1 MIRDRVMPCRRLGH
15 PVDDCLI
22 AMSELQQLT
31 ERQER
36 ILAMVV
42 RTFIE
47 TGKPVGSRALV
58 EDFGLDFSSA
68 TVRNDFAA
76 LGELGYVAQ
85 LHTSAGRIPT
95 ERGYRYFVQKLLG
108 EFHLPLHERQMIRH
122 QFHQA
127 RLELEQWMRLS
138 AAILA
143 RTSGSASFVT
153 APQVRANRFKH
164 LQLIATQGR
173 LVRMVLDLHGG
184 EVKQQMLTLA
194 ETLSQARLS
203 AAADHLNPLFLDL
216 DSEEIAARATAAHLD
231 RLESDITTL
240 VLDAL
245 RLADHRPISDVYR
258 DGLVNILDDEGT
270 RHAIRLLEER
280 TLLASVLAEQEAQG
294 GEGVQV
300 VIGGDGRWEELRDCT
315 MILSRYGVTD
325 SFSGTLAVV
334 GPTRMPYD
342 RNVATVRFVADLMSG
357 FVYEYF
363 VQDTAENRSNT
374 LYQLEELNR
383 DRNE

>member
-1 MIRDRVMPCRRLGH
+1 M
-15 PVDDCLI
+15 
-22 AMSELQQLT
+22 LT

-36 ILAMVV
+36 LLAMVV
-42 RTFIE
+42 RNYIE
-47 TGKPVGSRALV
+47 TGKPAGSKALV

-68 TVRNDFAA
+68 TVRNDLAV
-76 LGELGYVAQ
+76 LGELGYVTQ

-127 RLELEQWMRLS
+127 RLDMDQWIRLS

-143 RTSGSASFVT
+143 RTSRSASFVT
-153 APQVRANRFKH
+153 APIARANRFKH

-173 LVRMVLDLHGG
+173 LVLMVVVLFGG

-194 ETLSQARLS
+194 EPLPQARLS
-203 AAADHLNPLFLDL
+203 AAADRLNTLYLDA
-216 DSEEIAARATAAHLD
+216 DYEEIGSRINSHQLD
-231 RLESDITTL
+231 TLEEEISRL
-240 VLDAL
+240 VLDIL
-245 RLADHRPISDVYR
+245 NRADNRPISDVYR

-270 RHAIRLLEER
+270 RHAVRLLEER
-280 TLLASVLAEQEAQG
+280 TLLGSVLAETQAQG

-315 MILSRYGVTD
+315 LILSRYGVTD
-325 SFSGTLAVV
+325 SFYGTVAVV

-342 RNVATVRFVADLMSG
+342 RNVAAVRYIADLLSG
-357 FVYEYF
+357 FVSDYFIQEPGDSRGDLPDQYE
-363 VQDTAENRSNT
+363 VETS
-374 LYQLEELNR
+374 
-383 DRNE
+383 

>member
-1 MIRDRVMPCRRLGH
+1 MAGH
-15 PVDDCLI
+15 PVDDCI
-22 AMSELQQLT
+22 VGTMELQQLT

-42 RTFIE
+42 RSYIE
-47 TGKPVGSRALV
+47 TGRPVGSRALV
-58 EDFGLDFSSA
+58 EEYGLDVSSA
-68 TVRNDFAA
+68 TVRNDFAT
-76 LGELGYVAQ
+76 LGELGYVTQ

-138 AAILA
+138 AATLA

-153 APQVRANRFKH
+153 APQSRANRFKH
-164 LQLIATQGR
+164 VQLIATQDR
-173 LVRMVLDLHGG
+173 LVLMVLVLFGG

-194 ETLSQARLS
+194 EPLPQNRLSVAADRLNAFFLDMEADDIAARLS
-203 AAADHLNPLFLDL
+203 GLHLDTL
-216 DSEEIAARATAAHLD
+216 ETEIAG
-231 RLESDITTL
+231 L
-240 VLDAL
+240 VLDIL
-245 RLADHRPISDVYR
+245 HRKDNQPISDIYR

-270 RHAIRLLEER
+270 RQAVRLLEER
-280 TLLASVLAEQEAQG
+280 TLLASVLLEQEAQG

-300 VIGGDGRWEELRDCT
+300 VIGGDGRWEGLRDCT

-342 RNVATVRFVADLMSG
+342 RNVAAVRYVADLMSG
-357 FVYEYF
+357 FVYDYF
-363 VQDTAENRSNT
+363 VQASTDTRGNT
-374 LYQLEELNR
+374 LYQIEVDES
-383 DRNE
+383 DSIE

>member
-1 MIRDRVMPCRRLGH
+1 
-15 PVDDCLI
+15 
-22 AMSELQQLT
+22 MSELQQLT

-58 EDFGLDFSSA
+58 EHFGLDFSSA

-164 LQLIATQGR
+164 IQLIATQGR
-173 LVRMVLDLHGG
+173 LVLMVLVLHGG

-194 ETLSQARLS
+194 EPLPQTRLS
-203 AAADHLNPLFLDL
+203 AAADRLNPLFLDL
-216 DSEEIAARATAAHLD
+216 DSEEIAARAAGAGLD

-240 VLDAL
+240 LLDTL
-245 RLADHRPISDVYR
+245 RLADNRPISDVYR

-363 VQDTAENRSNT
+363 VQDMADNRLNT
-374 LYQLEELNR
+374 LFQIEEVNSDR
-383 DRNE
+383 DE

>member
-1 MIRDRVMPCRRLGH
+1 MD
-15 PVDDCLI
+15 
-22 AMSELQQLT
+22 EFQQLT

-42 RTFIE
+42 RSYIE
-47 TGKPVGSRALV
+47 AGKPVGSRTLV
-58 EDFGLDFSSA
+58 EDYGLDFSSA

-127 RLELEQWMRLS
+127 RLELDQWMRLS

-153 APQVRANRFKH
+153 APQARANRFKH

-173 LVRMVLDLHGG
+173 LVLMVLVLYGG

-194 ETLSQARLS
+194 EPLPQNRLS
-203 AAADHLNPLFLDL
+203 AAADKLNAYFADM
-216 DSEEIAARATAAHLD
+216 DFDEIGGRIAAAHLD
-231 RLESDITTL
+231 TLESEMIGLVADI
-240 VLDAL
+240 L
-245 RLADHRPISDVYR
+245 RQTDHRSISDIYR

-270 RHAIRLLEER
+270 RQAIRLLEER
-280 TLLASVLAEQEAQG
+280 TLLASVLSVQEEQG

-300 VIGGDGRWEELRDCT
+300 VIGGDGRWEELKDCT
-315 MILSRYGVTD
+315 MILSRYGVTE

-342 RNVATVRFVADLMSG
+342 RNVAAVRYVADLMSG
-357 FVYEYF
+357 FVYDYF
-363 VQDTAENRSNT
+363 VQESADAGGDTLDQMERG
-374 LYQLEELNR
+374 
-383 DRNE
+383 

>member
-173 LVRMVLDLHGG
+173 LVLMVLVLHGG

>member
-1 MIRDRVMPCRRLGH
+1 MLRTSH
-15 PVDDCLI
+15 PVDDCI
-22 AMSELQQLT
+22 VDEIEFQTLT

-36 ILAMVV
+36 VLAMVV
-42 RTFIE
+42 RHYIE
-47 TGKPVGSRALV
+47 TGRPVGSKTLV
-58 EDFGLDFSSA
+58 GDFGLDYSSA
-68 TVRNDFAA
+68 TVRNDFVA
-76 LGELGYVAQ
+76 LGEMGYLAQ

-127 RLELEQWMRLS
+127 RLELDQWMRLS

-153 APQVRANRFKH
+153 APQARANRFKH
-164 LQLIATQGR
+164 MQLIATQGR
-173 LVRMVLDLHGG
+173 LVLMVIVLYGG

-194 ETLSQARLS
+194 EPLPQVRLS
-203 AAADHLNPLFLDL
+203 AAAERLNALFPEM
-216 DSEEIAARATAAHLD
+216 DSDEIAARVSGSFLD
-231 RLESDITTL
+231 TLESEIARL
-240 VLDAL
+240 VVDAL
-245 RLADHRPISDVYR
+245 HRADHRPISDIYR

-270 RHAIRLLEER
+270 RHAVRLLEER
-280 TLLASVLAEQEAQG
+280 TLLASVLSETKAQRG
-294 GEGVQV
+294 DGVQV
-300 VIGGDGRWEELRDCT
+300 VIGGDGRWEELKDCT
-315 MILSRYGVTD
+315 MILSRYGVTE

-342 RNVATVRFVADLMSG
+342 RNVAAVRYVADLMSG

-363 VQDTAENRSNT
+363 VQDLNPVARHDTRGNT
-374 LYQLEELNR
+374 LDQIEVDESDSYQR
-383 DRNE
+383 

>member
-1 MIRDRVMPCRRLGH
+1 MATVAASH
-15 PVDDCLI
+15 PVDDCI
-22 AMSELQQLT
+22 EAMSEFQQLT

-47 TGKPVGSRALV
+47 TGRPVGSKALV
-58 EDFGLDFSSA
+58 EHFGLDFSSA
-68 TVRNDFAA
+68 TVRNDFAT

-85 LHTSAGRIPT
+85 MHTSAGRIPT

-108 EFHLPLHERQMIRH
+108 EFHLPLHEREMIRH

-153 APQVRANRFKH
+153 APQARANRFKH
-164 LQLIATQGR
+164 VQLIATQGR
-173 LVRMVLDLHGG
+173 LVLMVIVLHGG

-194 ETLSQARLS
+194 EPLPQIRLS
-203 AAADHLNPLFLDL
+203 AAADRLNALFVDMDL
-216 DSEEIAARATAAHLD
+216 EEIATRVGGSYLD
-231 RLESDITTL
+231 RLENEVASL
-240 VLDAL
+240 VLDVL
-245 RLADHRPISDVYR
+245 RQADHRPISDIYR

-270 RHAIRLLEER
+270 RHAIRLLEEQ
-280 TLLASVLAEQEAQG
+280 TLLASVLAEQEVQG
-294 GEGVQV
+294 NEGVQV
-300 VIGGDGRWEELRDCT
+300 VIGGDGRWEELKDCT

-325 SFSGTLAVV
+325 TFSGTVAVV

-342 RNVATVRFVADLMSG
+342 RNVAAVRYVANLMSG
-357 FVYEYF
+357 FVFEYF
-363 VQDTAENRSNT
+363 LQEPTDNRTNP
-374 LYQLEELNR
+374 LYQIEVVNSDSE
-383 DRNE
+383 

>member
-1 MIRDRVMPCRRLGH
+1 MAEFH
-15 PVDDCLI
+15 P
-22 AMSELQQLT
+22 LT

-36 ILAMVV
+36 LLTLVV
-42 RTFIE
+42 RSYIE
-47 TGKPVGSRALV
+47 AGRPVGSKTLV
-58 EDFGLDFSSA
+58 EEFGLDVSSA
-68 TVRNDFAA
+68 TVRNDMAV

-95 ERGYRYFVQKLLG
+95 ESGYRYFVQKLLG

-143 RTSGSASFVT
+143 RTSRSASFVT

-164 LQLIATQGR
+164 VQLIATQGR
-173 LVRMVLDLHGG
+173 LVLMVLVLFGG

-194 ETLSQARLS
+194 ESLPQTRLS
-203 AAADHLNPLFLDL
+203 AAAERLNTLFHDM
-216 DSEEIAARATAAHLD
+216 DADEMAARAGGSHLD
-231 RLESDITTL
+231 TLESEINRLVVDI
-240 VLDAL
+240 L
-245 RLADHRPISDVYR
+245 RQADYRTISDIYR

-270 RHAIRLLEER
+270 RQAIRVLEER
-280 TLLASVLAEQEAQG
+280 TLLASVLSDTQAQG

-315 MILSRYGVTD
+315 MILSRYGVSD
-325 SFSGTLAVV
+325 SITGTVAVV
-334 GPTRMPYD
+334 GPTRMPYE
-342 RNVATVRFVADLMSG
+342 RNVAAVRYVADLMSG

-363 VQDTAENRSNT
+363 AQEPPDTRGSV
-374 LYQLEELNR
+374 R
-383 DRNE
+383 DEIEVPSDSDE

>member
-153 APQVRANRFKH
+153 APQVRANRSKH

-173 LVRMVLDLHGG
+173 LVLMVLVLHGG

>member
-1 MIRDRVMPCRRLGH
+1 MRPGMAETMVSH
-15 PVDDCLI
+15 PVDDCI
-22 AMSELQQLT
+22 EAMSEFQELT

-47 TGKPVGSRALV
+47 TGKPVSSKALV
-58 EDFGLDFSSA
+58 DHFGLDFSSA
-68 TVRNDFAA
+68 TVRNDFAT

-85 LHTSAGRIPT
+85 MHTSAGRIPT

-108 EFHLPLHERQMIRH
+108 EFHLPLHEREMIRH

-153 APQVRANRFKH
+153 APQTRANRFKH
-164 LQLIATQGR
+164 VQLIATQGR
-173 LVRMVLDLHGG
+173 LVLMVIVLHGG

-194 ETLSQARLS
+194 EPLSQMRLS
-203 AAADHLNPLFLDL
+203 TAADRLNSLFVDL
-216 DSEEIAARATAAHLD
+216 DSEEIAARIGGSYLD
-231 RLESDITTL
+231 RLESEITSL
-240 VLDAL
+240 VLDVL
-245 RLADHRPISDVYR
+245 RRADNRPISDIYR

-270 RHAIRLLEER
+270 RHAIRLLEEQ

-300 VIGGDGRWEELRDCT
+300 VIGGNGRWEELKDCT
-315 MILSRYGVTD
+315 MILSRYGVTEN
-325 SFSGTLAVV
+325 FSGTVAVV

-342 RNVATVRFVADLMSG
+342 RNVAAVRYVADLMSG
-357 FVYEYF
+357 FVFEYF
-363 VQDTAENRSNT
+363 VQELPDSRANT
-374 LYQLEELNR
+374 LYQIEVAKSDSE
-383 DRNE
+383 

>member
-1 MIRDRVMPCRRLGH
+1 MPCKVEMTEFH
-15 PVDDCLI
+15 K
-22 AMSELQQLT
+22 LT

-36 ILAMVV
+36 LLAMVV
-42 RTFIE
+42 HNYVE
-47 TGKPVGSRALV
+47 TGKPAGSKALV
-58 EDFGLDFSSA
+58 EDFGLDISSA
-68 TVRNDFAA
+68 TVRNDLAT
-76 LGELGYVAQ
+76 LGELGYVTQ

-127 RLELEQWMRLS
+127 RLDMDQWIRLS

-143 RTSGSASFVT
+143 RTSRSASFVT
-153 APQVRANRFKH
+153 APIARANKLKH

-173 LVRMVLDLHGG
+173 LVLMVVVLYGG

-194 ETLSQARLS
+194 EPLAQSRLS
-203 AAADHLNPLFLDL
+203 AAADRLNALFMDADYEELSNRMSSHQLDTLEKEISRLLL
-216 DSEEIAARATAAHLD
+216 DILNRAD
-231 RLESDITTL
+231 N
-240 VLDAL
+240 
-245 RLADHRPISDVYR
+245 RPISDVYR

-270 RHAIRLLEER
+270 RHAVRLLEER
-280 TLLASVLAEQEAQG
+280 TLLGTVLAETQAQG
-294 GEGVQV
+294 GDGVQV

-325 SFSGTLAVV
+325 SFYGTVAVV

-342 RNVATVRFVADLMSG
+342 RNVAAVRYVADLLSG
-357 FVYEYF
+357 FVYEYYL
-363 VQDTAENRSNT
+363 QEPESPQR
-374 LYQLEELNR
+374 EIPG
-383 DRNE
+383 RNEVETS